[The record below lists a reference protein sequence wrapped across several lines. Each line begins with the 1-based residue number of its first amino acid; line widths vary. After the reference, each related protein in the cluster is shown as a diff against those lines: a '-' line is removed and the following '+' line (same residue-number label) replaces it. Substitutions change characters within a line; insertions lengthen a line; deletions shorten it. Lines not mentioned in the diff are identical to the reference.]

1 MQQSG
6 LILLKRRNISE
17 QIMFLAH
24 IFKMNGLMM
33 TINPL
38 IEVDMKVSGNML
50 LKVKL
55 TRK

>member
-1 MQQSG
+1 
-6 LILLKRRNISE
+6 
-17 QIMFLAH
+17 MFLAH